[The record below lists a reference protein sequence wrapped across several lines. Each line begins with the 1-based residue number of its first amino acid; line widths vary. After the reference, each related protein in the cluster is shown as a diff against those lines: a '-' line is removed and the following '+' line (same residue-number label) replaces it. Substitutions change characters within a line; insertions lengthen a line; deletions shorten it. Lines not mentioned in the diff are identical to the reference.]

1 MLINQQYNPE
11 IKIPKINILFRI
23 LSLLIIKI
31 FFLDKIPKLSNSF
44 QQLLITKIKIK
55 YKNKTFFFKDGH
67 ERLFWRYTTQ
77 FIEEKK
83 LCNWIDTFQKKD
95 IFLDIGANVGM
106 FAVYAASKN
115 IFTYAVE
122 PHSSN
127 LDYLYW
133 NIYLNKL
140 SNKILVFPNIL
151 GNKEKIENFYYRD
164 LTPGVAENK
173 IKANAK
179 SSKIKFLY
187 PAITFD
193 KCIELY
199 KLKMPNKIK
208 IDVDGG
214 EFEILKGMKKIL
226 NHANELY
233 IEMINGKKKN
243 KDYYKIIRLLKKYN
257 FNISDKCLT
266 NYIFKKTT
274 HSL

>member
-1 MLINQQYNPE
+1 M
-11 IKIPKINILFRI
+11 
-23 LSLLIIKI
+23 
-31 FFLDKIPKLSNSF
+31 
-44 QQLLITKIKIK
+44 LITKIKIK

-106 FAVYAASKN
+106 FAAYAASKN

-233 IEMINGKKKN
+233 
-243 KDYYKIIRLLKKYN
+243 RLL
-257 FNISDKCLT
+257 
-266 NYIFKKTT
+266 
-274 HSL
+274 